1 MVESGGILAIWTQF
15 TCEINTDSLD
25 CNLIGS
31 FMRQWRREGEKTRE
45 ETEDANAYKPTES
58 KPHNSHD
65 QKKFH
70 DFISNENL

>member
-1 MVESGGILAIWTQF
+1 
-15 TCEINTDSLD
+15 
-25 CNLIGS
+25 
-31 FMRQWRREGEKTRE
+31 MRQWRREAEKTRE